1 MNSETITEK
10 IINYIKI
17 NKVSTTEVA
26 DCLDKS
32 GVISDIYPV
41 NAGLFRVGKIHWVYA
56 YDESNWDVHELIRDV
71 EKGEIVFLEEF
82 NCSGRAIVGELVTKF
97 LILYKQAE
105 AFVINGK
112 IRDAHNI
119 IKEKYPVWCTGFNPV
134 GCFNKKNEKEF
145 PVRLREEKME
155 QYNGAVMVCD
165 DTGVVVI
172 PKEKLN
178 ENFYN
183 RLEAIEAQEDI
194 WFDCIDR
201 RKWDTFQT
209 VCLKQYKD

>member
-145 PVRLREEKME
+145 PVRLKEEKME